1 MTTRSQVALRPNLKS
16 QAIGFMIGS
25 SLFAIGS
32 APVIGNALG
41 ADLANR
47 LFFVGSWFFTA
58 AGFIQLM
65 LAGPMRNE
73 RGALRAL
80 WLAAATQSVG
90 TILFNVSTG
99 AAITANNID
108 EEIKLVWAPNA
119 EGSAA
124 FLISGFFALLVLMR
138 SNNLWG
144 PPTKDWFS
152 NWINMIGCIAFGLSA
167 VGAIVLPS
175 GALKDSAL
183 ANWGTFIGAL
193 CFFAA
198 SAIVLPGAIRAAK
211 QYQADNA

>member
-80 WLAAATQSVG
+80 
-90 TILFNVSTG
+90 
-99 AAITANNID
+99 
-108 EEIKLVWAPNA
+108 
-119 EGSAA
+119 
-124 FLISGFFALLVLMR
+124 
-138 SNNLWG
+138 
-144 PPTKDWFS
+144 
-152 NWINMIGCIAFGLSA
+152 
-167 VGAIVLPS
+167 
-175 GALKDSAL
+175 
-183 ANWGTFIGAL
+183 
-193 CFFAA
+193 
-198 SAIVLPGAIRAAK
+198 
-211 QYQADNA
+211 